1 METKRK
7 SISGMLLPALLNV
20 MLTKAEEH
28 PIDSHRLRKN
38 VPTVGKRTKHQADP
52 KKSKAR
58 KAAEK
63 SRKINRRK

>member
-1 METKRK
+1 MPTKRG
-7 SISGMLLPALLNV
+7 SVSGMLLPALLNI

-28 PIDSHRLRKN
+28 PIDSHHLRKN
-38 VPTVGKRTKHQADP
+38 VPTIGKRTKHQADS
-52 KKSKAR
+52 KKSKAH